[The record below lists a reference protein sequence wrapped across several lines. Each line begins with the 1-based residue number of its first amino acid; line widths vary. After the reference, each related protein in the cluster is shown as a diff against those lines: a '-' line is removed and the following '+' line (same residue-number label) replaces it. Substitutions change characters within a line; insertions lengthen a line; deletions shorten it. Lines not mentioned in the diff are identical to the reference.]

1 MKISVHLNQ
10 ESRGAHRAA
19 MIRLPVKSKKTRNPP
34 LISLV
39 IRISVTKVAIRLL
52 TPVFDQY
59 MAE

>member
-19 MIRLPVKSKKTRNPP
+19 MIRLPVRSKKTKPTTD
-34 LISLV
+34 LV

-52 TPVFDQY
+52 TPVFNQY